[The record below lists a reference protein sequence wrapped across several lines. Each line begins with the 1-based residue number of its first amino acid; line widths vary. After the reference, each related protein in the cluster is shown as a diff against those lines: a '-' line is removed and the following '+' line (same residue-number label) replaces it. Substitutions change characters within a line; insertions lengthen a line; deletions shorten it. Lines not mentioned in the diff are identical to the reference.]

1 MTEFNGKGT
10 LGKKI
15 FIVLV
20 VLMVLLS
27 IKIVT
32 HGKVL
37 IVEDLEGQV
46 KNEFYLPGN
55 TFTLGYIHSVELTP
69 AEELFK
75 VGKDNTLMLY
85 ETIYESFGVG
95 LPFSKEEGQ
104 LDIKDGKLILKVQRP
119 MDSIKLR
126 VSPIPKHWLSIGD
139 ERYEL
144 IQLIDKPDDLVKI
157 YAVDRLGFK
166 AFGKFY
172 KIY

>member
-1 MTEFNGKGT
+1 MTDFNGKGT
-10 LGKKI
+10 FGKKI

-20 VLMVLLS
+20 ILMVLLLT
-27 IKIVT
+27 KLVT

-37 IVEDLEGQV
+37 IVEDLEGQA
-46 KNEFYLPGN
+46 KNEFFLPGN

-69 AEELFK
+69 AEELFR
-75 VGKDNTLMLY
+75 VGRDNTLMLY
-85 ETIYESFGVG
+85 ETIYESLWGRPA
-95 LPFSKEEGQ
+95 LSQEEGEF
-104 LDIKDGKLILKVQRP
+104 DIKDGKFILKVQRP

-126 VSPIPKHWLSIGD
+126 VSPIPKHWVSIGD

-144 IQLIDKPDDLVKI
+144 IQLIDRPEDLVKI
-157 YAVDRLGFK
+157 YAVDRWGFK

>member
-1 MTEFNGKGT
+1 MTDFIGKGT

-15 FIVLV
+15 FIVLF
-20 VLMVLLS
+20 VLTVLIS
-27 IKIVT
+27 IKIVS

-37 IVEDLEGQV
+37 IVEDLEGQA
-46 KNEFYLPGN
+46 KNEFFLPDK

-69 AEELFK
+69 AEELFR
-75 VGKDNTLMLY
+75 VGQDNTLMLY
-85 ETIYESFGVG
+85 ETIYESYGVG
-95 LPFSKEEGQ
+95 LPFLKEEGE
-104 LDIKDGKLILKVQRP
+104 LDIKDGKFILKIQRS

-144 IQLIDKPDDLVKI
+144 IQLIEKPKDLVEI
-157 YAVDRLGFK
+157 YAVDRWGLK
-166 AFGKFY
+166 VFGKFY